1 MDPKNGTETW
11 VLGELRSTTEQ
22 IQFMYYPDD
31 NETSLWMY
39 AMIIVGCAF
48 VVFVA
53 VTLYLMCHST
63 IRQVAEEDVKFRGP
77 TPRAAYREYQ
87 RQIE

>member
-1 MDPKNGTETW
+1 D
-11 VLGELRSTTEQ
+11 S
-22 IQFMYYPDD
+22 
-31 NETSLWMY
+31 ETSLWMY